1 MYIPKHFE
9 QSNPQA
15 LQDLI
20 RSAPL
25 ASLVTLGTQGLNAN
39 PIPLYFQA
47 NNSLGLLQGHVAR
60 ANPIWRDYDV
70 QVEALAIF
78 HGSDAYISPNWYPS
92 KAEHH
97 KEVPTWNYIVLN
109 VYGHLRVQD
118 DPVWL
123 RGFLEKLTAQQE
135 ANFAKPWQLTDAP
148 EDYLQKMLKVI
159 VGIELEITRWEG
171 KWKLSQ
177 NKAIPEYQ
185 GVIAGLKGIQVADAM
200 TLASV
205 MQSLKPAH

>member
-9 QSNPQA
+9 QADPQA

-47 NNSLGLLQGHVAR
+47 NNGLGLLQGHVAR
-60 ANPIWRDYDV
+60 ANPLWREWDT
-70 QVEALAIF
+70 QFEALAIF
-78 HGSDAYISPNWYPS
+78 HGSNAYISPNWYPS

-123 RGFLEKLTAQQE
+123 RSFLEKLTAQQE
-135 ANFAKPWQLTDAP
+135 ASFEQAWQLADAP
-148 EDYLQKMLKVI
+148 EDYLQKMLKAI

-177 NKAIPEYQ
+177 NKASPEYQ
-185 GVIAGLKGIQVADAM
+185 GVIEGLKATQAADAM
-200 TLASV
+200 TLASI

>member
-148 EDYLQKMLKVI
+148 EDYLQKMLKAI

-200 TLASV
+200 ALASV
-205 MQSLKPAH
+205 LQSLKPAH

>member
-148 EDYLQKMLKVI
+148 EDYLQKMLKAI

-185 GVIAGLKGIQVADAM
+185 GVIAGLKGAQVADAM
-200 TLASV
+200 ALASV

>member
-148 EDYLQKMLKVI
+148 EDYLQKMLKAI

-200 TLASV
+200 ALASV

>member
-1 MYIPKHFE
+1 MYVPKHFE
-9 QSNPQA
+9 QSDQQV
-15 LQDLI
+15 LQNLI

-47 NNSLGLLQGHVAR
+47 NNGLGLLQGHVAR
-60 ANPIWRDYDV
+60 ANSISREFDTKS
-70 QVEALAIF
+70 EALAIF

-92 KAEHH
+92 KVEHH

-123 RGFLEKLTAQQE
+123 RRFLEKFTAQQE
-135 ANFAKPWQLTDAP
+135 AGFAQPWQVADAP
-148 EDYLQKMLKVI
+148 DDYLQKMFKAI

-177 NKAIPEYQ
+177 NKANPEYQ
-185 GVIAGLKGIQVADAM
+185 GVIKGLNETQVADS
-200 TLASV
+200 LALAIT
-205 MQSLKPAH
+205 MQNRKPTH

>member
-1 MYIPKHFE
+1 M
-9 QSNPQA
+9 
-15 LQDLI
+15 
-20 RSAPL
+20 
-25 ASLVTLGTQGLNAN
+25 
-39 PIPLYFQA
+39 
-47 NNSLGLLQGHVAR
+47 
-60 ANPIWRDYDV
+60 
-70 QVEALAIF
+70 
-78 HGSDAYISPNWYPS
+78 
-92 KAEHH
+92 
-97 KEVPTWNYIVLN
+97 LN

-148 EDYLQKMLKVI
+148 EDYLQKMLKAI

-200 TLASV
+200 ALASV

>member
-9 QSNPQA
+9 QADPQA

-47 NNSLGLLQGHVAR
+47 NNGLGLLQGHVAR
-60 ANPIWRDYDV
+60 ANPLWRELDT
-70 QVEALAIF
+70 QFEALAIF
-78 HGSDAYISPNWYPS
+78 HGSNAYISPNWYPS

-97 KEVPTWNYIVLN
+97 KEVPTWSYIVLN

-135 ANFAKPWQLTDAP
+135 ASFAQAWQLADAP
-148 EDYLQKMLKVI
+148 EDYLQKMLKAI

-177 NKAIPEYQ
+177 NKANPEYQ
-185 GVIAGLKGIQVADAM
+185 GVIEGLAATQAADAM
-200 TLASV
+200 ALASI